1 MRRFLLVLAALIAV
15 GAGVLILLGRGRVRE
30 RDVQPRP
37 FAAAGEATLQTL
49 RLYFADPDGGG
60 LVREDRSAVMPVSL
74 TERLATCIRELAEG
88 SHAGNLPVL
97 PSRSGLARAF
107 VDPWGL
113 AYLDFD
119 AAVVASS
126 GDREEWLVVAS
137 IVRTVCENFPEVR
150 EVRFMVGGQVV
161 TSLGGYID
169 LEEPLGPEDFP
180 LLPAQGF
187 GDRGRP

>member
-1 MRRFLLVLAALIAV
+1 MRRLLLVLVVLIAI
-15 GAGVLILLGRGRVRE
+15 GAGVLIILGRGRVRE
-30 RDVQPRP
+30 RDIQPRS

-49 RLYFADPDGGG
+49 RLYFADPAGGG
-60 LVREDRSAVMPVSL
+60 LVREDRSAVMPASL
-74 TERLATCIRELAEG
+74 TDRLTTCMRELEKG

-97 PSRSGLARAF
+97 PRASKIARAF

-113 AYLDFD
+113 AYLDFN
-119 AAVVASS
+119 AGIVSS
-126 GDREEWLVVAS
+126 PGDREEWLLAAS

-169 LEEPLGPEDFP
+169 LEEPLSPEDFP
-180 LLPAQGF
+180 LLPAEGP
-187 GDRGRP
+187 GHRGIR